1 MTVLVESV
9 QLRNGAVLDD
19 RIVMAPMVTFSGNED
34 GTITDEQLAYYAE
47 RSQVGSMIIAETMYI
62 DEPGLAFKGE
72 LGICR
77 DAHMPGLTRLTETI
91 KQHGAK
97 AIAQLHHGGREAGV
111 YFDRGGVP
119 VVPSQMDLPF
129 LDYPVRELSH
139 DEIGEIVRKYG
150 AATRRAIDAGFDGVE
165 IHGAN
170 HYLIQ
175 QFFSAYSNRR
185 TDEYGG
191 SRDNRMRFAL
201 EVAQEVFAVVAQH
214 APAGFIVGIRIS
226 QEEVHGST
234 VGFDHADNV
243 ALIERLNDYAF
254 DYLHISAMG
263 DAVAGYLAT
272 PHGLDVTF
280 GELYRQALAPE
291 TRLVL
296 CGSILTPADAE
307 HAVRIGDLAAIARE
321 ALMEPRF
328 ALKLHEG
335 RASEIVSEISP
346 ERLDAVVWPEGLR
359 TMIVQ
364 GFRKGNQTG
373 HGYNTLVPLPN
384 DESIIQ
390 YAKA

>member
-1 MTVLVESV
+1 MLIENVT
-9 QLRNGAVLDD
+9 LRNGAELAD

-47 RSQVGSMIIAETMYI
+47 RSEVGSMIIAETMYI

-77 DAHMPGLTRLTETI
+77 DEHMPGLRRLTEVITR
-91 KQHGAK
+91 HGAK

-119 VVPSQMDLPF
+119 VVPSQMEFSF
-129 LDYPVRELSH
+129 LDYPVRELSVE
-139 DEIGEIVRKYG
+139 EIREVVSLYG
-150 AATRRAIDAGFDGVE
+150 SATRRAIDAGFDGVE

-175 QFFSAYSNRR
+175 QFFSAYSNQR
-185 TDEYGG
+185 TDSYGG
-191 SRDNRMRFAL
+191 SLDKRMRFVL
-201 EVAQEVFAVVAQH
+201 EVIEEVFAVVAEH
-214 APAGFIVGIRIS
+214 AGPDFIVGIRIS
-226 QEEVHGST
+226 QEEIHGPN
-234 VGFDHADNV
+234 VGFDYTDNI
-243 ALIERLNDYAF
+243 ALIKRLNDYAF

-263 DAVAGYLAT
+263 DAVAGFRAV
-272 PHGLDVTF
+272 PEGLPVTF

-291 TRLVL
+291 IALML

-307 HAVRIGDLAAIARE
+307 EAATVGDLAALARE
-321 ALMEPRF
+321 ALMEPHF
-328 ALKLHEG
+328 AKKLREG
-335 RASEIVSEISP
+335 RVDQIVSEISP

-359 TMIVQ
+359 TMIVK
-364 GFRKGNQTG
+364 GFRKGNQTE

-384 DESIIQ
+384 DESIIE
-390 YAKA
+390 YVKE